1 MTLTNTPVIEKDIT
15 KEIILNEKIKIEKDL
30 ELNDIKNKLEEY
42 TKVEKEFT
50 PNTNTQKI
58 HLEAFKKY
66 QEYSKALAPLY
77 TS

>member
-1 MTLTNTPVIEKDIT
+1 VSLGYFKDMPEAT
-15 KEIILNEKIKIEKDL
+15 QSF
-30 ELNDIKNKLEEY
+30 

-50 PNTNTQKI
+50 PNTNSQKV
-58 HLEAFKKY
+58 HLGAFKRY